1 MGVISGVSSD
11 AAAGYGAT
19 STSVQETAV
28 SSPTTS
34 LREDITGKTLPSAVV
49 TLSSEAMDTL
59 TRAVEDVPRGF
70 VSAEQEDSNLKN
82 MLSSKTAGQAPTL
95 NLGNAALS
103 PYVSSDIITLKPLLG
118 MLTENNQAGLDSFV
132 SQLHQVL
139 RDGVVGQNQFDN
151 SDTSEAMAL
160 TLTQAKLH
168 KLVEKYV
175 STDNRQEANGI
186 VDNLIDKKVL
196 QREETTMS
204 LAQDTLDIAK
214 RYGTQRYV
222 ADATS
227 YLAQLKQ
234 GTARPQ
240 NELASM
246 ISATKNST
254 NMDDVFSVFTDIINA
269 TPNSDKAS
277 ASMQGALKQLEV
289 YRSLW
294 NSFMKTL

>member
-11 AAAGYGAT
+11 VAAGYGAT

-28 SSPTTS
+28 SSSPTTS
-34 LREDITGKTLPSAVV
+34 VREDITGKTLPSAVV

-59 TRAVEDVPRGF
+59 TRAVQDNPREF
-70 VSAEQEDSNLKN
+70 VRAEQEDSNLKN

-103 PYVSSDIITLKPLLG
+103 DPYVSSDIITLKPLLG
-118 MLTENNQAGLDSFV
+118 MLTENTQAGLDSFV

-168 KLVEKYV
+168 KLVEKYA

-186 VDNLIDKKVL
+186 VDNLIDKKVA

-240 NELASM
+240 TELASM
-246 ISATKNST
+246 MSATKNST

-277 ASMQGALKQLEV
+277 ESMQGALKQLEV
-289 YRSLW
+289 YRSQW
-294 NSFMKTL
+294 KTRS

>member
-59 TRAVEDVPRGF
+59 TRAVQDDPRGF

-82 MLSSKTAGQAPTL
+82 MLSSKTASQAPTL

-186 VDNLIDKKVL
+186 VDNLIDKKVA

-240 NELASM
+240 TELASM

-289 YRSLW
+289 YRSQW